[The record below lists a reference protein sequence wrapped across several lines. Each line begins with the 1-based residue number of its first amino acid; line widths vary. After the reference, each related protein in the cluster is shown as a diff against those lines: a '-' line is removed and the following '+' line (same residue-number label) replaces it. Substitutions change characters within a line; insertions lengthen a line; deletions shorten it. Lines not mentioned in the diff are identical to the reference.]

1 MLGFSNLSETI
12 TKQLTKKEKHNDGI
26 YFTPPK
32 TIVECLNLIS
42 RHRGESWKA
51 QHILEPSCGSCEFI
65 EKARVCY
72 PSASIT
78 GVEYNKTVF
87 ENIKNNYANRD
98 ATDVG
103 IIRIIEGDF
112 LKTAFHEKF
121 DLIIGNPPYY
131 VLPKADV
138 DKRYYAYFDGRPNIF
153 LLFIIKSMT
162 LLADDGIL
170 CFILP
175 KSFLNCLYYNKTRKH
190 IYDNY
195 TILSIQECDDDY
207 IDTEQQT
214 IIFIIQKKKEKE
226 SITEGIADNNKDYIV
241 DSIGITD
248 NLSNQYTIF
257 ATRKVITRLNELYIH
272 ATTLHALGFKVSVGN
287 IVWNQ
292 HKELLTDDTQ
302 KTRLIYSSDIK
313 NNTLSIKEYTNTDK
327 KNYIDKSGF
336 NEPLFVV
343 NRGYGVGNYNFE
355 YSLINCDAADADY
368 IREYL
373 IENHLICI
381 RYGGG
386 GSDFLIDKYKR
397 LYASFGDERTA
408 EFIKLYFG
416 NNAINTTELSYI
428 LPIYGYE

>member
-1 MLGFSNLSETI
+1 M
-12 TKQLTKKEKHNDGI
+12 
-26 YFTPPK
+26 
-32 TIVECLNLIS
+32 
-42 RHRGESWKA
+42 
-51 QHILEPSCGSCEFI
+51 
-65 EKARVCY
+65 
-72 PSASIT
+72 
-78 GVEYNKTVF
+78 
-87 ENIKNNYANRD
+87 
-98 ATDVG
+98 
-103 IIRIIEGDF
+103 
-112 LKTAFHEKF
+112 
-121 DLIIGNPPYY
+121 
-131 VLPKADV
+131 
-138 DKRYYAYFDGRPNIF
+138 
-153 LLFIIKSMT
+153 
-162 LLADDGIL
+162 
-170 CFILP
+170 
-175 KSFLNCLYYNKTRKH
+175 
-190 IYDNY
+190 
-195 TILSIQECDDDY
+195 
-207 IDTEQQT
+207 
-214 IIFIIQKKKEKE
+214 
-226 SITEGIADNNKDYIV
+226 
-241 DSIGITD
+241 
-248 NLSNQYTIF
+248 
-257 ATRKVITRLNELYIH
+257 YIH

-355 YSLINCDAADADY
+355 YSLINCDADY

-386 GSDFLIDKYKR
+386 GGNTDLIDKYKR